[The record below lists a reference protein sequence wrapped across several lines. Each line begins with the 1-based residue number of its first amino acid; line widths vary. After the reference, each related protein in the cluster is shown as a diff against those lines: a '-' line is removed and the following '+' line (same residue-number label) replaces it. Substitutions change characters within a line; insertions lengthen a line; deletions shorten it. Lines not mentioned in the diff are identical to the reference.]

1 MKLSSNRD
9 LYEYLVRLASELEGR
24 LEALSRAL
32 AAAARTRSVSPATE
46 FLGESRIVLRRVLA
60 EENGI
65 LSQIERETL
74 QDMLREV
81 DATFD
86 RR

>member
-32 AAAARTRSVSPATE
+32 AAAARTRSVIPATE

-74 QDMLREV
+74 QYMLREV